1 MARFDG
7 KAALITGGALGIGGA
22 TARRLADEGAQ
33 VFIAD
38 IDDDAAAANVK
49 RIIDSGGTATS
60 SHIDVSSSGDCSRMV
75 EETVDVFG
83 RLDILVQNA
92 FSVISGESRI
102 HGDAVSVE
110 EADWDYGID
119 VLVKALFLGAK
130 HAVPHMRAAG
140 GGSIINLASVH
151 SYLQEPGML
160 VYETGKAAVVG
171 LTRQLAVQYGPDS
184 IRANAIGPGHIV
196 GEGLADMWE
205 KNPTG
210 HAFFADQYPLRRT
223 GKPEEIAAGIAF
235 LCSDDASFITGHTLM
250 IDGGLTVQLQE
261 KFGLRQAHY
270 AVTHPEAN
278 IPFGSMT

>member
-1 MARFDG
+1 MVDD
-7 KAALITGGALGIGGA
+7 T
-22 TARRLADEGAQ
+22 
-33 VFIAD
+33 
-38 IDDDAAAANVK
+38 IDA
-49 RIIDSGGTATS
+49 
-60 SHIDVSSSGDCSRMV
+60 
-75 EETVDVFG
+75 FG
-83 RLDILVQNA
+83 RVDILVQNA

-102 HGDAVSVE
+102 HGDALSVE
-110 EADWDYGID
+110 EEDWDYGIA
-119 VLVKALFLGAK
+119 VRVKALYLGAK
-130 HAVPHMRAAG
+130 HAVPHMRAVG

-151 SYLQEPGML
+151 SWLQETGML

-171 LTRQLAVQYGPDS
+171 LTRQLAVEYGPDG

-196 GEGLADMWE
+196 GEGLAETWAQ
-205 KNPTG
+205 NPTG

-270 AVTHPEAN
+270 ALEHPDDNFTFNALD
-278 IPFGSMT
+278 